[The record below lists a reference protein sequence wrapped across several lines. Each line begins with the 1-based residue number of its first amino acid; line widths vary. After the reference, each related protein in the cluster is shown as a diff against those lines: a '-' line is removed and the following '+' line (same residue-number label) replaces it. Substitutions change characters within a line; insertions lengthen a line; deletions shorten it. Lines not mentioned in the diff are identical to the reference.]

1 MSAIYGTSGNDT
13 LTGGSGADIIFAR
26 GGTDRVTAGAGND
39 TVQVERSVTGVLQG
53 GDGVDQLLVGAPA
66 TLAGASIDG
75 FEVLA
80 VNSFYSFEWWSSN
93 TVLTAAQFASFGV
106 IQSGNGGLYQLTGA
120 DAGLYDLSAR
130 PITSLAR
137 LNGSA
142 GADTLRGSANGD
154 DLHGQGGND
163 VIEGLSGND
172 SLGGGSGS
180 DTIRG
185 GDGSDHLFGNPGDD
199 FLNGDNGDDF
209 LAGDHG
215 EVNKFLNSGSDTLL
229 GGNGAD
235 WVEANSGSDLV
246 IAGTGNDTVEVL
258 ASVTGVLQG
267 GEGIDRLFVNGYA
280 TLSGASID
288 GFEVLAVSSL
298 SSSWLGYNTVLTAS
312 QFASF
317 GIIQSG
323 NGGLYQLTGADAGL
337 YDLSVRTVTSLG
349 LLNGSSGIDTL
360 RGDTN
365 GNWLEGQNGHDVI
378 EGLGGDDR
386 LGGGNGNDSIFGGDG
401 RDTLTG
407 GAGDDWLDGGEGDDY
422 VFGDFG
428 NDTILLSSQAVEFLD
443 GGAGSDLLLITNGTS
458 LLPSVTL
465 VGIEN
470 IVKAGGGS
478 GSLTLTASQVSSVI
492 SIGGFDSI
500 TGSTSGRYDFSQTFV
515 NSPGNFSFGG
525 SSGIDTIIGDSRSNY
540 FDARDGSDV
549 IESGE
554 GNDTLIGGNGNDFL
568 AGEGGND
575 SLIGGADNDTLIG
588 GTGADS
594 MLGGDGSDLLDAGS
608 NDGIDSVNAGSG
620 NDTVLVG
627 GAATDTLIGGDGID
641 LLAAIQADITGVT
654 ASGFESLVVSTNV
667 RLTRAQFVGFGSIT
681 SYNGGLYDIYGADAG
696 LYDLS
701 TRPTTGLRVLF
712 GSAGIDTLRGDSLS
726 NWLEGQDGNDSL
738 DGGLGND
745 TLGGGVGDD
754 RALGG
759 NGNDWLVGGT
769 GNDLL
774 DAGLGD
780 DTLAGDAGFE
790 TLTGGTGNDSING
803 GADTDLLSYAE
814 LTAANQAITVSL
826 TTLRATGAAGNDT
839 LALVEDVL
847 AGAGS
852 DSVYGDS
859 LANRLFG
866 AAGQDTLLGAGGNDL
881 IDGGAG
887 TDFVSYFE
895 LTAASQA
902 VTVDLVALRATG
914 AAGNDTLAGIENIL
928 TGAGNDRLVGD
939 GLANLLL
946 STSGNDT
953 ILAGGGDDTF
963 IGGFG
968 EDSIDG
974 GGAVDLLSYADLLS
988 ATQAVTVDLVALRST
1003 GAAGNDTLAGIEN
1016 VLTGAGN
1023 DSVLGDS
1030 LANMISTGGG
1040 NDTLLAGGANDTVLG
1055 GFGEDSIDGGT
1066 GSDLLSYADLASAT
1080 QGVTVDLVLL
1090 RTTGAAGNDT
1100 FMGIENVVTG
1110 AGNDRVLGDGLANVL
1125 SSGSGNDT
1133 ILGADG
1139 NDTLNG
1145 ELGADCIDGGAG
1157 VDLLSYADLLS
1168 SAQAVTVDLF
1178 SLRATGAAGNDTLAG
1193 IENVLTGSG
1202 NDSLTGDG
1210 LANHLS
1216 SSSGN
1221 DTIRGGE
1228 GNDTLDGGAGVDLLS
1243 YADLSLPTQSVTVDL
1258 AALLVSGVAGTDL
1271 AAGFER
1277 VLTGAGSD
1285 FLAGDGLANE
1295 LNSSGGDDTLLAAGG
1310 SDTVI
1315 GGLGDD
1321 FIDGGA
1327 GVDLLSYADLTLAGQ
1342 AVTIDLVSLR
1352 VMGAAGNDT
1361 LSGIENVTTGAGDDS
1376 VLGDGMANLL
1386 FSGTGNDTLVTGDGN
1401 DTLVGGGGND
1411 LLISDN
1417 GNDSILESGGSST
1430 VLGGGGA
1437 DTIALA
1443 AGSDSVLAGDGNDR
1457 VVFAGAGS
1465 VTILGG
1471 NGADFMQGG
1480 EGNDV
1485 ITEAIADDAGNDTL
1499 LGGGGRDTM
1508 IGAAGADSI
1517 VSGADNDRLVGGGG
1531 HDTLDGGTG
1540 TDQFV
1545 FESAIGIDNIDRVQN
1560 YAVVDDTIILDNSV
1574 FTTLTEGV
1582 LSAGAFQ
1589 IGSAASDTDDRI
1601 IFNNSTGALF
1611 YDTDGVG
1618 GVAAVQFATI
1628 TGITGVISNTEFL
1641 VI

>member
-1 MSAIYGTSGNDT
+1 MLVGGHGNNTLSSGASTSDTLLSGNGNDMFFGI
-13 LTGGSGADIIFAR
+13 GGF
-26 GGTDRVTAGAGND
+26 DRVIAGAGND
-39 TVQVERSVTGVLQG
+39 TAYVAEGGVIGVLQG
-53 GDGVDQLLVGAPA
+53 GDGVDQLLLNDFSPWDRTVR
-66 TLAGASIDG
+66 LSGASIDG
-75 FEVLA
+75 FEVL
-80 VNSFYSFEWWSSN
+80 SISSPSSSWWLSN
-93 TVLTAAQFASFGV
+93 TVLTAAQFASFSV
-106 IQSGNGGLYQLTGA
+106 IQSGNGL
-120 DAGLYDLSAR
+120 
-130 PITSLAR
+130 
-137 LNGSA
+137 
-142 GADTLRGSANGD
+142 
-154 DLHGQGGND
+154 
-163 VIEGLSGND
+163 
-172 SLGGGSGS
+172 
-180 DTIRG
+180 
-185 GDGSDHLFGNPGDD
+185 
-199 FLNGDNGDDF
+199 
-209 LAGDHG
+209 
-215 EVNKFLNSGSDTLL
+215 
-229 GGNGAD
+229 
-235 WVEANSGSDLV
+235 
-246 IAGTGNDTVEVL
+246 
-258 ASVTGVLQG
+258 
-267 GEGIDRLFVNGYA
+267 
-280 TLSGASID
+280 
-288 GFEVLAVSSL
+288 
-298 SSSWLGYNTVLTAS
+298 
-312 QFASF
+312 
-317 GIIQSG
+317 
-323 NGGLYQLTGADAGL
+323 LYQLTGADAGL
-337 YDLSVRTVTSLG
+337 YDLSVQTVTSLG
-349 LLNGSSGIDTL
+349 RLNGSSGADTL
-360 RGDTN
+360 RGN
-365 GNWLEGQNGHDVI
+365 ANRNELEGRDGHDVI

-386 LGGGNGNDSIFGGDG
+386 LDGGNGNDSIFGGNGNDA
-401 RDTLTG
+401 LFG

-422 VFGDFG
+422 LYGDFG
-428 NDTILLSSQAVEFLD
+428 NDTLLLSSQEFESLD
-443 GGAGSDLLLITNGTS
+443 GGDGIDVVWVTTGTTISPTVSFSRVETLI
-458 LLPSVTL
+458 
-465 VGIEN
+465 VG
-470 IVKAGGGS
+470 VAAGGAGLS
-478 GSLTLTASQVSSVI
+478 ITASQFNSFSSIVALNGSANGGI
-492 SIGGFDSI
+492 SSPLVI
-500 TGSTSGRYDFSQTFV
+500 TGTTSGLYDLSRTSISSSSTLLGSLGADTIRGGSQ
-515 NSPGNFSFGG
+515 GNFL
-525 SSGIDTIIGDSRSNY
+525 
-540 FDARDGSDV
+540 DARDGSDV

-701 TRPTTGLRVLF
+701 IRPTTGLRVLF

-726 NWLEGQDGNDSL
+726 NWLEGQDGSDSL

-759 NGNDWLVGGT
+759 NGNDWLAGGT

-774 DAGLGD
+774 DAGIGD

-790 TLTGGTGNDSING
+790 TLTGGAGNDSING
-803 GADTDLLSYAE
+803 GADNDLLSYAE

-852 DSVYGDS
+852 DSIYGDS

-946 STSGNDT
+946 STGGNDT

-1023 DSVLGDS
+1023 DSVLGDG
-1030 LANMISTGGG
+1030 LANMISTGSG

-1133 ILGADG
+1133 ILSAEG

-1145 ELGADCIDGGAG
+1145 GLGSDYIDGGAG

-1168 SAQAVTVDLF
+1168 SAEAVTVDLF

-1193 IENVLTGSG
+1193 IENVLTGAG

-1210 LANHLS
+1210 LANRLS
-1216 SSSGN
+1216 SGSGN
-1221 DTIRGGE
+1221 DTIRGGD

-1258 AALLVSGVAGTDL
+1258 AALLVSGVAGTDVV
-1271 AAGFER
+1271 AGFER

-1295 LNSSGGDDTLLAAGG
+1295 LNANGGNDTLLAAGG
-1310 SDTVI
+1310 SDTII
-1315 GGLGDD
+1315 GGLGND
-1321 FIDGGA
+1321 FIDGGV

-1352 VMGAAGNDT
+1352 AMGAAGNDT
-1361 LSGIENVTTGAGDDS
+1361 LSGIENVTTGSGDDS
-1376 VLGDGMANLL
+1376 VLGDGLANLV
-1386 FSGTGNDTLVTGDGN
+1386 FSGTGNDTLATGDGN

-1430 VLGGGGA
+1430 VLGGVGA

-1480 EGNDV
+1480 DGNDI

-1499 LGGGGRDTM
+1499 IGGGGRDTM

-1517 VSGADNDRLVGGGG
+1517 VSGADNDSLVGGGG

-1545 FESAIGIDNIDRVQN
+1545 FEFALGINNIDRVQN

-1574 FTTLTEGV
+1574 FTTLTEGA

-1589 IGSAASDTDDRI
+1589 IGSTAIDADDRI

-1611 YDTDGVG
+1611 YDADGVG
-1618 GVAAVQFATI
+1618 GAAAVQFATI
-1628 TGITGVISNTEFL
+1628 TGVTGVISNTEFL